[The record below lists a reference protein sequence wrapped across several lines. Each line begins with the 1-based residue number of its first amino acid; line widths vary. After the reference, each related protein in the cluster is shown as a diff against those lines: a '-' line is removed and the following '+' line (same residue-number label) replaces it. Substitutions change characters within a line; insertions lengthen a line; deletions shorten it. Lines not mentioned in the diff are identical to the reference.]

1 MTNIPAGS
9 PLLHASFIL
18 LTIAVSLLFVS
29 AVYASARRSKISRDA
44 VRRRT
49 VVAGCLTMCWVAA
62 TGLAAARGVL
72 HFSPPPTM
80 LVLFALIFGAAIALA
95 ASRVGKQ
102 LAVGLPMAALV
113 GYQSF
118 RVVVELLLHRAYVE
132 GLMPVQMS
140 YSGRNFDIITGV
152 TALALGAGL
161 VRGSPPPWVV
171 LGWNTL
177 GLALLANVVTVA
189 FLSAPTP
196 LRVFM
201 NEPANVWITR
211 APWVWLPAV
220 MVFAAL
226 GGHLLVYRRLFV
238 DRKAN
243 RELRLSS
250 ESSELRSIFP
260 DMADEHLTRYSESS
274 IET

>member
-9 PLLHASFIL
+9 PLLRVSFIL
-18 LTIAVSLLFVS
+18 LTIVVSLLFVS

-220 MVFAAL
+220 MVLAAL